1 MAEFDNQVLRSR
13 AQAGVGD
20 AAIDQ
25 GLRSFL
31 LGTYNYMTLGLAITG
46 LTAYG
51 AYASGLFG
59 ALVSSP
65 LIWVVM
71 LAPLAMVFF
80 LSFRIHTLSPATAQ
94 VLFYV
99 YSAMVGLS
107 LAGIFAI
114 YVGADIVR
122 VFFITA
128 ASFAALSLYGYTTKR
143 DLTALGS
150 FLIIGV
156 FGLIIAMIVNFFMAS
171 SALDFAISVIGV
183 GIFAG
188 LTAYDTQKLKEMYY
202 VTAGD
207 GVAAARA
214 SIMGALRL
222 YLDFLNMF
230 LFLLRL
236 LGNRE

>member
-1 MAEFDNQVLRSR
+1 MAEFENQVLRSR
-13 AQAGVGD
+13 TATGAGD

-31 LGTYNYMTLGLAITG
+31 IGTYNYMTLGLGITG
-46 LTAYG
+46 LVAYF
-51 AYASGLFG
+51 AYSTGFFASIVGTP
-59 ALVSSP
+59 LV
-65 LIWVVM
+65 WVVM

-80 LSFRIHTLSPATAQ
+80 LSFRINSLSPATAQ

-99 YSAMVGLS
+99 YSALVGLS
-107 LAGIFAI
+107 LAWIFAA
-114 YVGADIVR
+114 YVGADIVK

-128 ASFAALSLYGYTTKR
+128 ASFGALSLYGYTTNR
-143 DLTALGS
+143 DLTAMGS
-150 FLIIGV
+150 FLFIGLV
-156 FGLIIAMIVNFFMAS
+156 GLIIAMIVNFFMQS

-202 VTAGD
+202 VTAGSTE
-207 GVAAARA
+207 AAARA
-214 SIMGALRL
+214 SIMGALAL